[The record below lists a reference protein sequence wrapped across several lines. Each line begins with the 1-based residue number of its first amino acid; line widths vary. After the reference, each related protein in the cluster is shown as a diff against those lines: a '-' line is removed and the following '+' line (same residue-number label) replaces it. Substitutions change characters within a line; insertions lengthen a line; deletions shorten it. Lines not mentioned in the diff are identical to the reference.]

1 MDDITRFTASSEA
14 AQTGEHLVS
23 PSVGLAPMPSPKPKA
38 HHWVMSYK
46 VGCPPKMSMMES
58 LPAVPT

>member
-23 PSVGLAPMPSPKPKA
+23 PSVGLAPDALPEAESPSLGD
-38 HHWVMSYK
+38 V
-46 VGCPPKMSMMES
+46 
-58 LPAVPT
+58 L